1 MALRRFVVMAGI
13 LWFSAGLAVA
23 QTPDAPE
30 FPPTP
35 PYEETA
41 GQQRQL
47 WRISV
52 SDIVDRAFHN
62 NLDLTIE
69 RYNQLLA
76 RQRVASAMGYYDPVV
91 GLASN
96 IGTAINPLTAPAGD
110 SRIPSETV
118 NTSGF
123 SPSVRQNF
131 IGGGSASA
139 ALTNSQS
146 LTSSVVPAVNPAFA
160 SGFSA
165 SVTQPLLRGLFAT
178 SIDRQLNAGRLDVE
192 IADAAYRQK
201 VTFVLQQAL
210 TQYWELVFAIESYET
225 RRQSKALALVQYES
239 TKLRVQAGL
248 LTPTAVTASRAEIA
262 SRERDLLLSR
272 VQIINAENALKLL
285 LSEEPSAPIWNQ
297 ALIPTDRPDPQV
309 AFGAIDQ
316 ALGAALAHRPEIE
329 QLRFQ
334 MAQNRID
341 QKFFF
346 WEKRPTVNLTGTFA
360 ALGKSGT
367 VFQRVG
373 SDRLP
378 DAANPAFG
386 GYQTSWRQVFG
397 FDFPTWSLAL
407 SMQVPLGNRSADAQ
421 LAQAK
426 IAAERLRKQMTR
438 TEQSVIVE
446 VRGSL
451 EVISMQK
458 QSLDAAHLT
467 TQLSEEQ
474 LEAQNAR
481 YEAGFSSDFELLR
494 YQRDFVDA
502 KVRELRALIDLQ
514 LAVLSLEKATDTLV
528 EAHGVTL
535 AR

>member
-1 MALRRFVVMAGI
+1 MTRGRRFAIGWMVSLVAR
-13 LWFSAGLAVA
+13 AAAA

-30 FPPTP
+30 FPPSP
-35 PYEETA
+35 PYEEA
-41 GQQRQL
+41 AAQQRPL
-47 WRISV
+47 WRLSV
-52 SDIVDRAFHN
+52 GELVDRAFHN

-69 RYNQLLA
+69 SYNQLLA
-76 RQRVASAMGYYDPVV
+76 RQRVVGSLGYYDPVV
-91 GLASN
+91 SLTSSM
-96 IGTAINPLTAPAGD
+96 GTAINPLTAPAGD
-110 SRIPSETV
+110 ARIPSETI

-123 SPSVRQNF
+123 SPSVRQNLF
-131 IGGGSASA
+131 GGGTVTA

-146 LTSSVVPAVNPAFA
+146 LTSSVTPTINPAFA
-160 SGFSA
+160 SGFSTSA
-165 SVTQPLLRGLFAT
+165 TQPLLRGLFAT
-178 SIDRQLNAGRLDVE
+178 SVDRQVNSGRLDVQL
-192 IADAAYRQK
+192 ADAQYRQK

-262 SRERDLLLSR
+262 SRERDMLLSR

-285 LSEEPSAPIWNQ
+285 LSEEPSASLWNM
-297 ALIPTDRPDPQV
+297 ALIPTDRPEPQV
-309 AFGAIDQ
+309 AFSAIDQ
-316 ALGAALAHRPEIE
+316 ALAAALAHRPEIE
-329 QLRFQ
+329 QIRFQ
-334 MAQNRID
+334 TSQNRID

-346 WEKRPTVNLTGTFA
+346 WEKRPTLNLTGAFT

-367 VFQRVG
+367 VFQRVSG
-373 SDRLP
+373 ERLQ
-378 DAANPAFG
+378 DIANPAFG
-386 GYQTSWRQVFG
+386 GYHTSWRQVFG
-397 FDFPTWSLAL
+397 FDFPTWSLGL
-407 SMQVPLGNRSADAQ
+407 TMQVPLGNRAADAQ

-426 IAAERLRKQMTR
+426 LVGERLRTQMTR
-438 TEQSVIVE
+438 TEQTVIVE

-451 EVISMQK
+451 EVIAMQK

-474 LEAQNAR
+474 LEAQTAR

-494 YQRDFVDA
+494 YQRDYVDA

-535 AR
+535 K